1 MSHNQ
6 RLEAREARNKAR
18 REATKAIDEEA
29 LGLVLKAAGAH
40 KVAPEAS
47 RALKAVLEESIAEFA
62 ERAAQIAQERQT
74 EVLDADTIA
83 IAAVRIN
90 PARQFE

>member
-1 MSHNQ
+1 MSHPQ
-6 RLEAREARNKAR
+6 RLEARNKAR

-29 LGLVLKAAGAH
+29 LGLALKAGGAR

-62 ERAAQIAQERQT
+62 ERANLIAQERQS
-74 EVLDADTIA
+74 EIIDADTIA
-83 IAAVRIN
+83 LAAVRAN
-90 PARQFE
+90 PVRLFEQP

>member
-1 MSHNQ
+1 MTAMSHPQ
-6 RLEAREARNKAR
+6 RLEARERAR

-29 LGLVLKAAGAH
+29 LGAVLKAAGAH

-62 ERAAQIAQERQT
+62 ERAAHRTRA
-74 EVLDADTIA
+74 AD
-83 IAAVRIN
+83 RGS
-90 PARQFE
+90 RR